1 MEQKTEAKKPAAKKP
16 AAKKPA
22 EQPAE
27 QKAPKKMYKVSKE
40 FLGIVR
46 NVFGSKPF
54 VQVAGVMPLLG
65 KEEMTEGEVNTIIN
79 VLGNYPFDEVNQIF
93 TMVQQHVRPIEAEE
107 KTEAEKPAK

>member
-1 MEQKTEAKKPAAKKP
+1 MAQKTETKKPATKK
-16 AAKKPA
+16 
-22 EQPAE
+22 PAE
-27 QKAPKKMYKVSKE
+27 QKAPEKMYKISKE
-40 FLGIVR
+40 FLGVVR

-54 VQVAGVMPLLG
+54 IQVAGVMPLLG

-93 TMVQQHVRPIEAEE
+93 TMVQQHVKPIEAEE